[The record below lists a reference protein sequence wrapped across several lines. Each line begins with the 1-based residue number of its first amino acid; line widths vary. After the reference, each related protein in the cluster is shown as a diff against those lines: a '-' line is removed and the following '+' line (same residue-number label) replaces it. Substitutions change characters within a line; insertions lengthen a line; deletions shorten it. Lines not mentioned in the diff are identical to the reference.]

1 MSATNAGA
9 WAKPPPGNGAAQ
21 TSIVD
26 ALSLDSWLN
35 RHLPPRVRLLGDV
48 ITNNSRVWLVG
59 TTGIGKTLLAHAIA
73 GAVAAGA
80 DFCHWQCEQATR
92 VLIIDGEM
100 SVDGLQSRLRL
111 MQQHQPGIDPHMLL
125 CFSLQDQDAIAAQ
138 FPHLLRPQAL
148 NSPEGI
154 DWIIELIK
162 LCSPGLVVF
171 DNVMSLLAGSM
182 KEEDT
187 WEPAKPLVQ
196 YLTKL
201 GIAQM
206 WLDHTGWNANRQ
218 YGTSTKG
225 WMFDVV
231 AVQQA
236 LDDEAKAALGHGET
250 GFTVGFDPPA
260 GKARNRHPDRW
271 EDFAPVKLVLL
282 PKGMGWSHELLDPK
296 ADAVAKAKAKAAPKP
311 YAQRFH
317 KSLLDALVSRPMRP
331 GETTRAAWQEECIRV
346 GLVPESYAGET
357 GIEASKRLQRFRT
370 ALADLVAAQWI
381 SCDGSLVKD
390 LRQSYS

>member
-35 RHLPPRVRLLGDV
+35 RLLPPRVRLLGDV

-111 MQQHQPGIDPHMLL
+111 MEQHQPGIDPHMLL

-138 FPHLLRPQAL
+138 FPHLLKPAVL

-162 LCSPGLVVF
+162 LCSPGMVVF

-187 WEPAKPLVQ
+187 WEPVKPLVQ
-196 YLTKL
+196 HLTKL

-231 AVQQA
+231 AVQQP

-250 GFTVGFDPPA
+250 GFTLGFDPPS

-271 EDFAPVKLVLL
+271 EDFAQVKLVLM
-282 PKGMGWSHELLDPK
+282 PKGMGWTYEMIDPK
-296 ADAVAKAKAKAAPKP
+296 AAAGGKGKTGPSVGPKSR
-311 YAQRFH
+311 RFH
-317 KSLLDALVSRPMRP
+317 QSLLDALSSHAVRP
-331 GETTRAAWQEECIRV
+331 GETTSAAWVEECIRC
-346 GLVPESYAGET
+346 GLVPESYPGET
-357 GIEASKRLQRFRT
+357 GAEARSRTQGFRT
-370 ALADLVAAQWI
+370 AKSDLVTAEWI
-381 SCDGSLVKD
+381 GCDGSRVWDRKQD
-390 LRQSYS
+390 YG